1 MIRVQVQVFLSL
13 RNVIGQREVDL
24 EIQNAKVRSVLS
36 ELHNRYGDRIQP
48 PLIDSK
54 TKEVN
59 PYYLMLVNGRDL
71 RNLPD
76 HLDGELKEGDVVQLF
91 PPAAGG

>member
-1 MIRVQVQVFLSL
+1 MVRVKIQVFLSL
-13 RNVIGQREVDL
+13 RNVIGKREVDL
-24 EIQNAKVRSVLS
+24 EIQNAKVKSVLA
-36 ELHNRYGDRIQP
+36 ELHNRYEDRIQP
-48 PLIDSK
+48 PVIDPK

-59 PYYLMLVNGRDL
+59 PYYLLLVNGRDI

-76 HLDGELKEGDVVQLF
+76 HIHGELKEGDVVQLF